1 MKATRLNNLKKN
13 ILPGIFAMIIIF
25 SLFSCATSVSFLS
38 SAVVPAARGSV
49 KIKTDNNKNYVIQ
62 ISLSD
67 LAESTRLQ
75 PAKLTFIVWMITDR
89 DLTKNI
95 GQLNSS
101 KGFMSKQLKG
111 SFKTVS
117 SDKPVKIFITAEDDP
132 AVQYPGTQVVLST
145 DKFML

>member
-1 MKATRLNNLKKN
+1 MKTTKLINLKKN
-13 ILPGIFAMIIIF
+13 ILPGIFAMIFIF
-25 SLFSCATSVSFLS
+25 SLFSCATSVNFLNS
-38 SAVVPAARGSV
+38 SVVPAARGSV

-62 ISLSD
+62 ITLSD
-67 LAESTRLQ
+67 LAEASRLE
-75 PAKLTFIVWMITDR
+75 PAKLTYIVWMITDR

-117 SDKPVKIFITAEDDP
+117 SDKPVKIFITAEDDA